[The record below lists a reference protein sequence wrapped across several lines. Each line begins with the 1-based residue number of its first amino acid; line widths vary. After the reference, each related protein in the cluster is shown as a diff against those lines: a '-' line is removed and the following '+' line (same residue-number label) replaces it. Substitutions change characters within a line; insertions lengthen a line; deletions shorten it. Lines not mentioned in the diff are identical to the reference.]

1 MVVALFFKYIIII
14 QSKNFYLE
22 EKNKNILYNTR

>member
-1 MVVALFFKYIIII
+1 MVVALFFKYIII